1 MKKIIVLLIAALFVF
16 AACTPAE
23 KETAAGE
30 TQKQEEQTQT
40 KEEEKATEEPTEK
53 PTDTPTPEP
62 VPMKV
67 AVVVAL
73 DGYAAP
79 EFHPV
84 MDALIDAGYEPVVA
98 SNELGTADGRTET
111 MEVNHVIGELN
122 ASDLRGI
129 VLIGGSDSL
138 WENAEL
144 HALLQGCRDNG
155 RVTAAICLASVTL
168 AKAGIIGEGD
178 TACWFNCDIADPEM
192 EAAGVSDSGQPV
204 TSDGLIIT
212 GDGPDSAE
220 DFASEIVVALD
231 KL

>member
-1 MKKIIVLLIAALFVF
+1 MKRIIIIFVAALLFF

-23 KETAAGE
+23 KEAVENELTN
-30 TQKQEEQTQT
+30 KDEQSEV
-40 KEEEKATEEPTEK
+40 KSEEKATDTPTEA

-62 VPMKV
+62 MPLQV
-67 AVVVAL
+67 AIVVAL

-84 MDALIDAGYEPVVA
+84 MDAIINAGYEPIVV
-98 SNELGTADGRTET
+98 SSELGTADGRVET
-111 MEVNHVIGELN
+111 MEVNHAIGELN

-144 HALLQGCRDNG
+144 HALLAACRDNG
-155 RVTAAICLASVTL
+155 RLTAAICLASVTL
-168 AKAGIIGEGD
+168 AKAGVIGEGD

-192 EAAGVSDSGQPV
+192 EAAGVLGFR
-204 TSDGLIIT
+204 
-212 GDGPDSAE
+212 SAG
-220 DFASEIVVALD
+220 
-231 KL
+231 KC